1 MSRFMQRSEEPT
13 VEVIV
18 GVTGQDA
25 MIGRSQRG
33 AKGMLGDIESTSI
46 EVETDCLSDPTT
58 QLLLAFDREV
68 FGHPFSR
75 WLFRRLKESLHSST
89 KGLLS
94 SENTVSI

>member
-68 FGHPFSR
+68 FGHPI
-75 WLFRRLKESLHSST
+75 LPMAVSSPE
-89 KGLLS
+89 GVVAPVPLRDS
-94 SENTVSI
+94 